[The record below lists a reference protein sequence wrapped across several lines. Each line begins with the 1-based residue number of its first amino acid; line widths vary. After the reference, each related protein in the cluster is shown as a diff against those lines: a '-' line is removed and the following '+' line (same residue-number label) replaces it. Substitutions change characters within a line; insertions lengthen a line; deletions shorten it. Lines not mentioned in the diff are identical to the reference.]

1 MEILILGGTVFLA
14 DELALL
20 AEARGGRVTWIDAAP
35 KDSTRAGAPERSS
48 AAADPTDVEGH
59 GRAFDVCIDQRTPAQ
74 AALQD
79 WEAGLAERLGR
90 YVRLSCDAA
99 PAGDQGPA
107 PDADPSALQAERTF
121 GARAWCLR
129 TPQLIAPAD
138 AANPFAWWLARA
150 QRGGQ
155 LLCPAPE
162 GQGVQWLDVRDLAAF
177 LWLGIE
183 RECCGRLELGAPW
196 QTTSL
201 GEVIRACVDLAANRA
216 HPVWADGSWLE
227 EEARVSPGE
236 LPLWRPE
243 GQPGARQ
250 RLDVHRAREAGLTHR
265 PLAAT
270 LLDTQRGLE
279 QRSAAVAPALGLEPA
294 REARLLGAWAREH
307 QSGRRIL
314 AGAEI

>member
-1 MEILILGGTVFLA
+1 MEILILGGTGCLA

-20 AEARGGRVTWIDAAP
+20 AEARGGRVTWIDAAL
-35 KDSTRAGAPERSS
+35 KRSTRAGAPERPGP
-48 AAADPTDVEGH
+48 ALYPTVREVH

-74 AALQD
+74 AAQD

-99 PAGDQGPA
+99 AAEDQGPA
-107 PDADPSALQAERTF
+107 PDADPSAARIERTF

-150 QRGGQ
+150 QRGGE
-155 LLCPAPE
+155 LLCPAPA
-162 GQGVQWLDVRDLAAF
+162 GQGVQWLEVRDLAAF
-177 LWLGIE
+177 LWRGIE
-183 RECCGRLELGAPW
+183 RECSGRLELGAPW
-196 QTTSL
+196 PSTSL
-201 GEVIRACVDLAANRA
+201 GEVIGACVELTANRA
-216 HPVWADGSWLE
+216 RPVWADGSWLE
-227 EEARVSPGE
+227 EEARISPGD

-250 RLDVHRAREAGLTHR
+250 QLDARRAREAGLNHR

-270 LLDTQRGLE
+270 LLDTQRGL
-279 QRSAAVAPALGLEPA
+279 QRRLPSAAAPRGLDPA
-294 REARLLGAWAREH
+294 HEARLLGAWAREH